1 MTPQNMHGTA
11 VILGDRGVLIT
22 GGSGSGKTALALAL
36 IAQARREGMFA
47 RLVSDDQ
54 VFLSNLGGRLV
65 CSAPPTISGL
75 VEVRGLGPRPIA
87 AEPSAVVDL
96 VVRLA
101 LADATE
107 RFPEETTAALAGSEI
122 ACLDLA
128 ERNAAGA
135 AAAVAARLS
144 LPPFA

>member
-11 VILGDRGVLIT
+11 VIFGDRGVLIT
-22 GGSGSGKTALALAL
+22 GGSGSGKTMLALAL
-36 IAQARREGMFA
+36 IAQARREEMFA

-54 VFLSNLGGRLV
+54 VFLSSHGGRLV
-65 CSAPPTISGL
+65 CSAPPAISGL
-75 VEVRGLGPRPIA
+75 IEVRGLGPRPIV
-87 AEPSAVVDL
+87 AEPSAVIDL

-101 LADATE
+101 PADAAE
-107 RFPEETTAALAGSEI
+107 RFPEEATATLAGCEV

-135 AAAVAARLS
+135 AAAIAARLS

>member
-11 VILGDRGVLIT
+11 IILGDRGVLIT

-36 IAQARREGMFA
+36 IAQAKRGGMFA

-54 VFLSNLGGRLV
+54 VFLANHGGRVV

-101 LADATE
+101 PADAAE
-107 RFPEETTAALAGSEI
+107 RFPEEATATLAGCEV

>member
-22 GGSGSGKTALALAL
+22 GGSGSGKTMLALAL
-36 IAQARREGMFA
+36 IAQARREEMFA

-54 VFLSNLGGRLV
+54 VFLSSHGGRLV
-65 CSAPPTISGL
+65 CSAPPAIGGL
-75 VEVRGLGPRPIA
+75 VEVRGVGPRLIA
-87 AEPSAVVDL
+87 AEPSAVIDL
-96 VVRLA
+96 LVRLSP
-101 LADATE
+101 ADATE
-107 RFPEETTAALAGSEI
+107 RFPEEATATLAGCEV

-135 AAAVAARLS
+135 AAAIAARLS